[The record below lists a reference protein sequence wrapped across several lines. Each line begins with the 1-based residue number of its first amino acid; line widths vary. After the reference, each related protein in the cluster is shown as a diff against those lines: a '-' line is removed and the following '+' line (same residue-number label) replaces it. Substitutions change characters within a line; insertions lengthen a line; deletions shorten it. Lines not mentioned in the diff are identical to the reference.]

1 MNKTRSFIHGLVDF
15 LVTGFYTGYFPF
27 MPGTFGSIVGVFLY
41 IVFEPLGW
49 WFYLLWVLLLCLA
62 IPITTYAEKHL
73 YQAKDPG
80 HIVIDEVLGMMATLF
95 TFPFSGSAESWK
107 FVIIGFLLF
116 RFFDIT
122 KPTPIASLQ
131 KLHGG
136 WGVMIDDLFAALY
149 ANILLQLIRLSPSVL
164 PL

>member
-1 MNKTRSFIHGLVDF
+1 MSKMKNLSHGIIDF

-27 MPGTFGSIVGVFLY
+27 MPGTFGSLVGVFLF
-41 IVFEPLGW
+41 IVLAPLGF
-49 WFYLLWVLLLCLA
+49 WFYGIWLLLLLLA

-80 HIVIDEVLGMMATLF
+80 VIVIDEILGMMATLF
-95 TFPFSGSAESWK
+95 TFPFHGDLESWRY
-107 FVIIGFLLF
+107 VIMGFLLF
-116 RFFDIT
+116 RLFDIT

-131 KLHGG
+131 KIHGG
-136 WGVMIDDLFAALY
+136 FGVMIDDLFAALY
-149 ANILLQLIRLSPSVL
+149 ANILLQIVRFAPSVL